1 MKGAKTMKKF
11 LSVILALLMV
21 ATMLPMAILPAS
33 AASTP
38 TPYDG
43 VPVTP
48 QKISS
53 GNYVKFG
60 LTADNWSSYNGYYG
74 IRTAAEFYGF
84 AALVNGSKNIRNA
97 VLLQDIV
104 VNETVSASGAAYS
117 WTPIGNSGKPYL
129 GTFDG
134 NGYTISGIYI
144 NGSGDNVG
152 LFGVAGYCTN
162 VLAESTAVIKNVILS
177 DSYIKGNQN
186 VAGIVGRLDGSH
198 VTVSKCKV
206 DSSVSVYAT
215 HASEPY
221 VGGITG
227 GFGQA
232 MFGASSVCTV
242 SDCVNFA
249 TVKAVN
255 ADNYVGAVVGYW
267 RTYTNAKELVVCN
280 NCYYLAGS
288 ATDKNGAVMDGT
300 GGYGD
305 IHNWCTALSSVSD
318 SHTCVS
324 ADHKEVKATCQYPGR
339 AAYSECLICGKVTS
353 GEKTDYAI
361 ADHGFTVATCT
372 TPATCIY
379 CGLTDGSK
387 DASNHASDGTAYQ
400 LNGTDDKRHDQYH
413 TCCKAIIK
421 TEKHSFSGTTCTVC
435 NYKCTHSEMETGVC
449 PNCGLSGTPY
459 LKPVWNEKTK
469 TVENSVELTGS
480 APRTF
485 VDSDT
490 LTNGWY
496 IVNGNQSIYDF
507 STSGTVNLIL
517 ADGAHLEVKAR
528 VEVARGS
535 TLNIYAQS
543 NDPSVMGKMT
553 VTSPSSN
560 MAAALGGDYQS
571 AAGTINIYGGM
582 ISAESKGDGAAIGR
596 GEGGSRG
603 YLTVHGGIVTASSIR
618 VTSMTVN
625 GGIVL
630 SASTGGGV
638 NKTNGLYFNGAN
650 GVLCGDLYTLPHD
663 WTLPAGKTLTINEG
677 ETLIV
682 PAGLTL
688 TIEGSIINNGTIQRY
703 GTVICKSSHGY
714 SGDCDVSCNNCG
726 EARNS
731 DAAHSWVEA
740 TCLVPKYCSVCRLV
754 EGFSTNHNY
763 ENGICTFCGQDEIG
777 HFYIST
783 AKQLMDFAD
792 FVNKGNV
799 NTNATLMAD
808 IDLAE
813 YTWTPIGVTA
823 MGEGVTN
830 GYTGHFDGNGHVI
843 RNVTF
848 ATPASAKAAGIFG
861 TVQYGGTVRNLGVE
875 NLNFDDNTY
884 DHRAGGIA
892 GQLLADST
900 ISDCYVRN
908 STVKASS
915 RVVGG
920 IVGMNYGTVKN
931 CYTCNMTLAGFNNR
945 FGGISGDFSAGKLEN
960 CYTDYSALASSQA
973 GTTANC
979 KAGVSADVFASGE
992 IAYLLSGSTSE
1003 GDLVWGQLIGTDS
1016 YPVFGGETVY
1026 YNETNG
1032 YYNILHTC
1040 DFSGEWKY
1048 DAQKHW
1054 KECTAD
1060 SCDKISE
1067 EADHSFTDGKC
1078 DCGYTCPHSS
1088 YTDGVCDTCD
1098 YECPHYYGEGVLTRP
1113 ERITTTEW
1121 DDGFYTYTCSACD
1134 HYYQETVKRADYAAY
1149 DAVSDDYYAIIMNSS
1164 VLGSVKDALKDAVD
1178 NLYQN
1183 HADVMAGDRIESE
1196 QEAVDK
1202 VVAEFE
1208 KLVSDAEE
1216 KIASGEYLKA
1226 DYTAI
1231 DEAIADIE
1239 QKFVDENVTDEAKAG
1254 LDEIKT
1260 QLAAMKADEN
1270 TSKADLA
1277 ELEKALGDYEAE
1289 LDKGIEDGTLVKFSG
1304 ERVFLAFVEEAEKKI
1319 DEQFGENA
1327 FYDFANANRDSFYN
1341 LYDKYFFRAAAL
1353 EGGTMAENAENIEYI
1368 KGMVDELFGMVAN
1381 CLDGTHNYGEGELT
1395 RPTFESKGYYTYTC
1409 TLCGH
1414 SYTVPTEKADD
1425 TALYDAS
1432 MKVMEYI
1439 DNNTLTQ
1446 EAKDEIYKSYRDIQE
1461 NNGNVFDELGF
1472 VRGDLIEEDQPVID
1486 AVTEALQKI
1495 IADADEKIASGEYVK
1510 ADYTEINKAIK
1521 EIEDKFF
1528 YEDVTDEGKAGLE
1541 EIKKQLEE
1549 MKADENTSAADVAE
1563 LEKALEDY
1571 EEELD
1576 KGIEDGTLVMVDGDK
1591 IAVES
1596 NKKFAEKLEA
1606 EGLTDEYEDFIYNQK
1621 ATDEAFAAE
1630 KEMIDFANSLEGTVA
1645 ENAENIAKLNE
1656 MLDSLY
1662 SSFENC
1668 LRGTHNFK
1676 DYEITSPAKCEVNA
1690 IETGTCWFCGET
1702 DEREVEGSALEHSFT
1717 KYEEIEAPKCGVAGK
1732 EISYCDNGCGA
1743 TDEKEI
1749 AALEHIFLDYVS
1761 NGDATCT
1768 ADGTKTAEC
1777 ANGCGKKD
1785 TVEDEGSMLEHVDE
1799 DGDDLC
1805 DECGEDM
1812 HVSVADCECTCHRK
1826 DVLNQFFYKI
1836 IQLIRK
1842 LFGIN
1847 STCECGTV
1855 HTSGLTPI
1863 WKIIVLK

>member
-1 MKGAKTMKKF
+1 MKKF

-74 IRTAAEFYGF
+74 IRTAAELYGF
-84 AALVNGSKNIRNA
+84 AALVNGSKNVRNA

-117 WTPIGNSGKPYL
+117 WTPIGISGKPYL

-186 VAGIVGRLDGSH
+186 VAGIVGLLDGSH

-242 SDCVNFA
+242 SDCVSYA
-249 TVKAVN
+249 TVKAIN

-324 ADHKEVKATCQYPGR
+324 ADHREVKATCQYPGR

-379 CGLTDGSK
+379 CGLTGGSK

-400 LNGTDDKRHDQYH
+400 LNGTDDKKHDQYH

-421 TEKHSFSGTTCTVC
+421 TEKHSFSGSTCTVC

-496 IVNGNQSIYDF
+496 IVNGNQSIYSI
-507 STSGTVNLIL
+507 STSGTANLIL

-560 MAAALGGDYQS
+560 MAAALGGDYKS

-582 ISAESKGDGAAIGR
+582 ISADSKGSGAAIGR

-638 NKTNGLYFNGAN
+638 NETNGLYFNGAN

-703 GTVICKSSHGY
+703 GTVICKSGHSY

-731 DAAHSWVEA
+731 DAAHSWIEA

-763 ENGICTFCGQDEIG
+763 ENGICTLCGQDEIG

-799 NTNATLMAD
+799 NANATLMAD

-875 NLNFDDNTY
+875 NLSFDDNTY

-931 CYTCNMTLAGFNNR
+931 CYTCNMTLAGYNNR

-1060 SCDKISE
+1060 SCDKTSE
-1067 EADHSFTDGKC
+1067 EAEHSFTDGKC
-1078 DCGYTCPHSS
+1078 DCGYECAHENETGDTCSVCGATIRFATITGVS
-1088 YTDGVCDTCD
+1088 INVDGVIYTSDNTSAENPAVILPDSVVTFTVIGENFHLLPADPGNAMIGFTYFGNNIQRLYNNPSVFDIDTVNNTVSFLANYDVLPQATTASELTYTNDGWNTDIGSGVYVIYIDKKDIADTLITLDNTEFIYSGYPIEPTVLVMADGQTLMADEHYTLTFESNVKAGTASVTVKGIGD
-1098 YECPHYYGEGVLTRP
+1098 YTGEVTKEFTITKAYYNLTAPTPDTLTYSGDNQYLVSAGTVEGADFEYSLDGASWSTSIPQAKDVGNYTVYYRVLADENHYGIEGTVDVTINECPHYYGEGVLTRP

-1178 NLYQN
+1178 SLYQN

-1216 KIASGEYLKA
+1216 KIASGEYVKA

-1239 QKFVDENVTDEAKAG
+1239 QKFVDENVTDAAKAG

-1289 LDKGIEDGTLVKFSG
+1289 LDKGIEDGTLV
-1304 ERVFLAFVEEAEKKI
+1304 
-1319 DEQFGENA
+1319 
-1327 FYDFANANRDSFYN
+1327 
-1341 LYDKYFFRAAAL
+1341 
-1353 EGGTMAENAENIEYI
+1353 
-1368 KGMVDELFGMVAN
+1368 
-1381 CLDGTHNYGEGELT
+1381 
-1395 RPTFESKGYYTYTC
+1395 
-1409 TLCGH
+1409 
-1414 SYTVPTEKADD
+1414 
-1425 TALYDAS
+1425 
-1432 MKVMEYI
+1432 
-1439 DNNTLTQ
+1439 
-1446 EAKDEIYKSYRDIQE
+1446 
-1461 NNGNVFDELGF
+1461 
-1472 VRGDLIEEDQPVID
+1472 
-1486 AVTEALQKI
+1486 
-1495 IADADEKIASGEYVK
+1495 
-1510 ADYTEINKAIK
+1510 EINVSKI
-1521 EIEDKFF
+1521 
-1528 YEDVTDEGKAGLE
+1528 
-1541 EIKKQLEE
+1541 
-1549 MKADENTSAADVAE
+1549 SAE
-1563 LEKALEDY
+1563 L
-1571 EEELD
+1571 LD
-1576 KGIEDGTLVMVDGDK
+1576 EWK
-1591 IAVES
+1591 
-1596 NKKFAEKLEA
+1596 EKLDA
-1606 EGLTDEYEDFIYNQK
+1606 EGLLDEYEDFLNNQK
-1621 ATDEAFAAE
+1621 FTDEALAAE
-1630 KEMIDFANSLEGTVA
+1630 KAVNDFMTSLEGTVA

-1656 MLDSLY
+1656 MHDSLCA
-1662 SSFENC
+1662 SFENC
-1668 LRGTHNFK
+1668 LRGTHNFN
-1676 DYEITSPAKCEVNA
+1676 DYEVTSPAKCEVNA
-1690 IETGTCWFCGET
+1690 KETSTCWVCGET
-1702 DEREVEGSALEHSFT
+1702 DEREVEGTALSHSFT
-1717 KYEEIEAPKCGVAGK
+1717 KYEETEAPKCGVAGK
-1732 EISYCDNGCGA
+1732 KISYCDNGCGA

-1749 AALEHIFLDYVS
+1749 AALEHSFVDYVS
-1761 NGDATCT
+1761 NGDATCI

-1805 DECGEDM
+1805 DECGDDM

-1847 STCECGTV
+1847 SSCSCGTV

>member
-1 MKGAKTMKKF
+1 MKKL
-11 LSVILALLMV
+11 LSIMLAILMV
-21 ATMLPMAILPAS
+21 VTMIPMAVMPAS

-53 GNYVKFG
+53 GNYAKFG

-74 IRTAAEFYGF
+74 IRTAAELYGF
-84 AALVNGSKNIRNA
+84 AALVNGSKNVRNA

-117 WTPIGNSGKPYL
+117 WTPIGNPDKPYL

-144 NGSGDNVG
+144 NDSGDDVG
-152 LFGVAGYCTN
+152 LFGVAGYNTN
-162 VLAESTAVIKNVILS
+162 VPAEGTATIKNVILS

-186 VAGIVGRLDGSH
+186 VAGIVGRLSGDY

-232 MFGASSVCTV
+232 MFGVDSVCTV
-242 SDCVNFA
+242 ADCVSFA

-267 RTYTNAKELVVCN
+267 RTYTNAMELVVCN

-324 ADHKEVKATCQYPGR
+324 ADHREVKATCQYPGR
-339 AAYSECLICGKVTS
+339 SAYSECLICGKVTS

-361 ADHGFTVATCT
+361 ADHSFTVATCT

-379 CGLTDGSK
+379 CGLTSGSK
-387 DASNHASDGTAYQ
+387 DASNHTSVGTAYQ
-400 LNGTDDKRHDQYH
+400 LNGTDDKKHDQYH

-435 NYKCTHSEMETGVC
+435 NYKCTHSEMESGVC

-459 LKPVWNEKTK
+459 LKPVWNEKTQ
-469 TVENSVELTGS
+469 TVEYSVELTES
-480 APRTF
+480 APKTF

-490 LTNGWY
+490 LTDGWY
-496 IVNGNQSIYDF
+496 IVNGNQSIYGMF
-507 STSGTVNLIL
+507 TSGTVNLIL
-517 ADGAHLEVKAR
+517 ADGAHLEVKIRAT
-528 VEVARGS
+528 VPGGS

-553 VTSPSSN
+553 ATSPVGN
-560 MAAALGGDYQS
+560 MSAAIGGKDYDE
-571 AAGTINIYGGM
+571 AGTINIYGGM
-582 ISAESKGDGAAIGR
+582 ISADSKGSGAAIGR
-596 GEGGSRG
+596 GDSGWGG
-603 YLTVHGGIVTASSIR
+603 YLTVHGGIVTASSIS
-618 VTSMTVN
+618 VDSMTVN

-630 SASTGGGV
+630 SSSTGDKV
-638 NKTNGLYFNGAN
+638 NETNGLYFNGAN

-688 TIEGSIINNGTIQRY
+688 TIEGSIINNGTIKNY
-703 GTVICKSSHGY
+703 GTVICKSGHSY

-731 DAAHSWVEA
+731 DTAHSWVEA
-740 TCLVPKYCSVCRLV
+740 TCFVPKYCSVCRLV
-754 EGFSTNHNY
+754 EDFSTHHNY
-763 ENGICTFCGQDEIG
+763 ENGICTLCGQDENG

-783 AKQLMDFAD
+783 AEQLMVFAD

-799 NTNATLMAD
+799 NANATLMAD

-830 GYTGHFDGNGHVI
+830 GYTGSFDGNGHVI

-848 ATPASAKAAGIFG
+848 ATPASAMAAGIFG
-861 TVQYGGTVRNLGVE
+861 TVQYGGAVRNLGVE
-875 NLNFDDNTY
+875 NLSFDDNTY

-900 ISDCYVRN
+900 ISDCYVSN

-931 CYTCNMTLAGFNNR
+931 CYTCNMSLAGYNRR

-973 GTTANC
+973 GTATNC

-992 IAYLLSGSTSE
+992 IAYLLNGSTSD

-1048 DAQKHW
+1048 DAEKHW
-1054 KECTAD
+1054 KGCTVD
-1060 SCDKISE
+1060 GCSE
-1067 EADHSFTDGKC
+1067 TSKEAEHSYTDGKC

-1088 YTDGVCDTCD
+1088 YTGGVCDNCN
-1098 YECPHYYGEGVLTRP
+1098 YECPHAWGEGVLTRP
-1113 ERITTTEW
+1113 
-1121 DDGFYTYTCSACD
+1121 
-1134 HYYQETVKRADYAAY
+1134 
-1149 DAVSDDYYAIIMNSS
+1149 
-1164 VLGSVKDALKDAVD
+1164 
-1178 NLYQN
+1178 
-1183 HADVMAGDRIESE
+1183 
-1196 QEAVDK
+1196 
-1202 VVAEFE
+1202 
-1208 KLVSDAEE
+1208 
-1216 KIASGEYLKA
+1216 
-1226 DYTAI
+1226 
-1231 DEAIADIE
+1231 
-1239 QKFVDENVTDEAKAG
+1239 
-1254 LDEIKT
+1254 
-1260 QLAAMKADEN
+1260 
-1270 TSKADLA
+1270 
-1277 ELEKALGDYEAE
+1277 
-1289 LDKGIEDGTLVKFSG
+1289 
-1304 ERVFLAFVEEAEKKI
+1304 
-1319 DEQFGENA
+1319 
-1327 FYDFANANRDSFYN
+1327 
-1341 LYDKYFFRAAAL
+1341 
-1353 EGGTMAENAENIEYI
+1353 
-1368 KGMVDELFGMVAN
+1368 
-1381 CLDGTHNYGEGELT
+1381 
-1395 RPTFESKGYYTYTC
+1395 TFETAGYYTYTC

-1414 SYTVPTEKADD
+1414 SYTEPTKKADD
-1425 TALYDAS
+1425 TALNDAS

-1446 EAKDEIYKSYRDIQE
+1446 EAKDEIYKSYRDILK
-1461 NNGNVFDELGF
+1461 NNGNIFDEFGF
-1472 VRGDLIEEDQPVID
+1472 VRGDLVEEDQPAIN
-1486 AVTEALQKI
+1486 AVTAELEKI
-1495 IADADEKIASGEYVK
+1495 VADAEEKIASGEYVK
-1510 ADYTEINKAIK
+1510 ADYTEIDEAIDD
-1521 EIEDKFF
+1521 IEEKLAS
-1528 YEDVTDEGKAGLE
+1528 ENVTDEGKAELE

-1576 KGIEDGTLVMVDGDK
+1576 KGIEDGTLVEVDVDA
-1591 IAVES
+1591 IADDV
-1596 NKKFAEKLEA
+1596 NKKWAEKLEA
-1606 EGLTDEYEDFIYNQK
+1606 EGLLDEYEDFINNQK
-1621 ATDEAFAAE
+1621 ATDEAMATVDE
-1630 KEMIDFANSLEGTVA
+1630 INDFANSLEGTVA

-1656 MLDSLY
+1656 MLDSLLE
-1662 SSFENC
+1662 SWENC

-1690 IETGTCWFCGET
+1690 KETSTCWFCGET
-1702 DEREVEGSALEHSFT
+1702 DEREVEGTALEHSFT
-1717 KYEEIEAPKCGVAGK
+1717 KYEETEAPKCGVAGK
-1732 EISYCDNGCGA
+1732 EVAYCDNGCQT

-1749 AALEHIFLDYVS
+1749 PALEHIFLDYVS
-1761 NGDATCT
+1761 NSDATCT
-1768 ADGTKTAEC
+1768 ADGTKTAYC
-1777 ANGCGKKD
+1777 IHGCGATD
-1785 TVEDEGSMLEHVDE
+1785 TVADEGSMIDHSDE
-1799 DGDDLC
+1799 DGDKLC
-1805 DECGEDM
+1805 DDCGEEVYDRCDICGGKA
-1812 HVSVADCECTCHRK
+1812 HGD
-1826 DVLNQFFYKI
+1826 DKI
-1836 IQLIRK
+1836 KLVFCMIITIIRFVTSILK
-1842 LFGIN
+1842 SIN
-1847 STCECGTV
+1847 
-1855 HTSGLTPI
+1855 
-1863 WKIIVLK
+1863 

>member
-1 MKGAKTMKKF
+1 MKKV
-11 LSVILALLMV
+11 LSIMLALFMV
-21 ATMLPMAILPAS
+21 VTMIPMAVLPAS
-33 AASTP
+33 AA
-38 TPYDG
+38 YDYDE
-43 VPVTP
+43 TA
-48 QKISS
+48 KISFKITNLVCEWKGETEELGEYGS
-53 GNYVKFG
+53 AFYEQS
-60 LTADNWSSYNGYYG
+60 LTKVADGKYKYTY
-74 IRTAAEFYGF
+74 R
-84 AALVNGSKNIRNA
+84 AALSAGGGTWWSDPK
-97 VLLQDIV
+97 
-104 VNETVSASGAAYS
+104 TV
-117 WTPIGNSGKPYL
+117 
-129 GTFDG
+129 TFDG
-134 NGYTISGIYI
+134 VDCESNYYKTFDFTESTPVGGYTMTWTYTLEVKRYKGHAYGAWSDNGDGTHTSTCAINSAHKETASHNYAAATCSAPETCKNCGATQGEPVADAHSWNAATCVLPQTCKYCGITQGEVLGHNMVAATFGKPAACSRCGATDINISVLEAALINTNVNLPSKAVKDDNAGYNDITWSVVDAGSTGATINGNTLKASYSGEAVIRATIESDSKDFTILFKSSENIDISLGSVIVSQKDASTLTVAYAGFEGGSKDYMVGEPILITGTAANEIVHIKDNTTASVILENVTINNTDGANPFIVYPGAVVSLTLVGDSHLSSTDEWGGSISVDSDSALTISGDGTLTTTSSGRGAALGSRYKKSGGTIVVEGGTIVATNRYRSECALG
-144 NGSGDNVG
+144 NGVN
-152 LFGVAGYCTN
+152 
-162 VLAESTAVIKNVILS
+162 
-177 DSYIKGNQN
+177 GNGT
-186 VAGIVGRLDGSH
+186 V
-198 VTVSKCKV
+198 VT
-206 DSSVSVYAT
+206 
-215 HASEPY
+215 
-221 VGGITG
+221 ITG
-227 GFGQA
+227 GSVKTSGTSVTPTN
-232 MFGASSVCTV
+232 GSENASQSLSCKTII
-242 SDCVNFA
+242 
-249 TVKAVN
+249 
-255 ADNYVGAVVGYW
+255 
-267 RTYTNAKELVVCN
+267 L
-280 NCYYLAGS
+280 
-288 ATDKNGAVMDGT
+288 NGAGDGV
-300 GGYGD
+300 
-305 IHNWCTALSSVSD
+305 SVSD
-318 SHTCVS
+318 IDVPEYYSAQGVTTMDGGKIYLWLPADTMPTCITAGGNEYICNRNLTYYTSHGELV
-324 ADHKEVKATCQYPGR
+324 DATCFKGQHC
-339 AAYSECLICGKVTS
+339 AECGYVLGEALDHNFDNGVCTLCGF
-353 GEKTDYAI
+353 GE
-361 ADHGFTVATCT
+361 
-372 TPATCIY
+372 
-379 CGLTDGSK
+379 TDG
-387 DASNHASDGTAYQ
+387 
-400 LNGTDDKRHDQYH
+400 
-413 TCCKAIIK
+413 
-421 TEKHSFSGTTCTVC
+421 V
-435 NYKCTHSEMETGVC
+435 
-449 PNCGLSGTPY
+449 
-459 LKPVWNEKTK
+459 
-469 TVENSVELTGS
+469 
-480 APRTF
+480 
-485 VDSDT
+485 
-490 LTNGWY
+490 
-496 IVNGNQSIYDF
+496 
-507 STSGTVNLIL
+507 
-517 ADGAHLEVKAR
+517 
-528 VEVARGS
+528 
-535 TLNIYAQS
+535 
-543 NDPSVMGKMT
+543 
-553 VTSPSSN
+553 
-560 MAAALGGDYQS
+560 
-571 AAGTINIYGGM
+571 
-582 ISAESKGDGAAIGR
+582 
-596 GEGGSRG
+596 
-603 YLTVHGGIVTASSIR
+603 
-618 VTSMTVN
+618 
-625 GGIVL
+625 
-630 SASTGGGV
+630 
-638 NKTNGLYFNGAN
+638 
-650 GVLCGDLYTLPHD
+650 
-663 WTLPAGKTLTINEG
+663 
-677 ETLIV
+677 
-682 PAGLTL
+682 
-688 TIEGSIINNGTIQRY
+688 
-703 GTVICKSSHGY
+703 
-714 SGDCDVSCNNCG
+714 
-726 EARNS
+726 
-731 DAAHSWVEA
+731 
-740 TCLVPKYCSVCRLV
+740 
-754 EGFSTNHNY
+754 
-763 ENGICTFCGQDEIG
+763 
-777 HFYIST
+777 FYIST
-783 AKQLMDFAD
+783 AKQLMVFAD
-792 FVNKGNV
+792 FVNKENV
-799 NTNATLMAD
+799 NANATLMAD

-848 ATPASAKAAGIFG
+848 ATPASAMAAGIFG
-861 TVQYGGTVRNLGVE
+861 TVQNGGTVRNLGVE
-875 NLNFDDNTY
+875 NLSFDDNTY

-931 CYTCNMTLAGFNNR
+931 CYTCNMSLAGYNNR

-1088 YTDGVCDTCD
+1088 YTNGVCDTCD

-1121 DDGFYTYTCSACD
+1121 DDGFYAYTCSVCD

-1178 NLYQN
+1178 SLYQN

-1216 KIASGEYLKA
+1216 KIASDEYLKA

-1260 QLAAMKADEN
+1260 QLEAMKADEN

-1341 LYDKYFFRAAAL
+1341 SYDKYFFRAAAL

-1381 CLDGTHNYGEGELT
+1381 CLDGTHNYGEGVLT
-1395 RPTFESKGYYTYTC
+1395 RPTFETAGYYTYTC

-1510 ADYTEINKAIK
+1510 ADYNGIYQAIHRIK
-1521 EIEDKFF
+1521 DKLH

-1541 EIKKQLEE
+1541 EIKKQLAE
-1549 MKADENTSAADVAE
+1549 MKADENTSAADLAE
-1563 LEKALEDY
+1563 LEKALSEY
-1571 EEELD
+1571 EAEID
-1576 KGIEDGTLVMVDGDK
+1576 KGIEDGTLVSVRPEKIGTELSDK
-1591 IAVES
+1591 WKEW
-1596 NKKFAEKLEA
+1596 LEA
-1606 EGLTDEYEDFIYNQK
+1606 EGLTDEYKDFIDNQK
-1621 ATDEAFAAE
+1621 ATDEALAAA
-1630 KEMIDFANSLEGTVA
+1630 KELVDFLYSLEGTVA
-1645 ENAENIAKLNE
+1645 ENAENLAKLNE

-1668 LRGTHNFK
+1668 LRGTHNFN
-1676 DYEITSPAKCEVNA
+1676 DYEVTSPAKCEVNA
-1690 IETGTCWFCGET
+1690 IETRTCWFCGET
-1702 DEREVEGSALEHSFT
+1702 DEREVEGTALSHSFT
-1717 KYEEIEAPKCGVAGK
+1717 KYEETEAPKCGVAGK
-1732 EISYCDNGCGA
+1732 EVAYCDNGCQT
-1743 TDEKEI
+1743 TDERETP
-1749 AALEHIFLDYVS
+1749 ALEHIFLDYVS
-1761 NGDATCT
+1761 NGDATCE
-1768 ADGTKTAEC
+1768 ADGTKTAAC
-1777 ANGCGKKD
+1777 DNGCGKKD
-1785 TVEDEGSMLEHVDE
+1785 TVADEGSKLDHVDE
-1799 DGDDLC
+1799 NGDDLC
-1805 DECGEDM
+1805 DECGNDM
-1812 HVSVADCECTCHRK
+1812 RVSVADCECTCHR
-1826 DVLNQFFYKI
+1826 DDPLNQFFNKI
-1836 IQLIRK
+1836 IQLIRRI
-1842 LFGIN
+1842 FGIN

-1863 WKIIVLK
+1863 WKIFVS

>member
-1 MKGAKTMKKF
+1 MKKF
-11 LSVILALLMV
+11 LSIVLSILMV
-21 ATMLPMAILPAS
+21 VTMIPMAVMPAS
-33 AASTP
+33 AANTP

-53 GNYVKFG
+53 DNYVKFG

-74 IRTAAEFYGF
+74 IRTAAELYGF
-84 AALVNGSKNIRNA
+84 AALVNGSKNVRNA

-186 VAGIVGRLDGSH
+186 VAGIVGLLDGSR

-242 SDCVNFA
+242 SDCVSFA

-339 AAYSECLICGKVTS
+339 SAYSECLICGKVTR

-361 ADHGFTVATCT
+361 ADHSFTVATCT

-379 CGLTDGSK
+379 CGLTSGSK
-387 DASNHASDGTAYQ
+387 DASNHTSDGTAYQ
-400 LNGTDDKRHDQYH
+400 LNGTDDKKHDQYH

-435 NYKCTHSEMETGVC
+435 NYKCTHSKMESGVC

-459 LKPVWNEKTK
+459 LKPVWNEKTQ
-469 TVENSVELTGS
+469 TVEYSVELTES
-480 APRTF
+480 APKTF
-485 VDSDT
+485 VTGDT
-490 LTNGWY
+490 LTDGWY
-496 IVNGNQSIYDF
+496 IVNGNQSITAFY
-507 STSGTVNLIL
+507 TSGTVNLIL
-517 ADGAHLEVKAR
+517 ADGAHLEVKMR
-528 VEVARGS
+528 VMVKSGN
-535 TLNIYAQS
+535 TLNIFAQS

-553 VTSPSSN
+553 ATSPSTNWS
-560 MAAALGGDYQS
+560 AAIGGDAYDE
-571 AAGTINIYGGM
+571 AGTINIYGGM
-582 ISAESKGDGAAIGR
+582 ISAESKDYGAAIGR
-596 GEGGSRG
+596 GDSGWGG
-603 YLTVHGGIVTASSIR
+603 YLTVHGGIVTASSIS
-618 VTSMTVN
+618 VDSMTVN

-630 SASTGGGV
+630 SSGTGDEV
-638 NKTNGLYFNGAN
+638 NETNGLYFNGAN

-663 WTLPAGKTLTINEG
+663 WTLPAGKTLTMNEG

-688 TIEGSIINNGTIQRY
+688 TIEGSIINNGTIKRY
-703 GTVICKSSHGY
+703 GTVICKSGHSY
-714 SGDCDVSCNNCG
+714 SGDCDESCNNCG

-731 DAAHSWVEA
+731 DTAHSWVEA
-740 TCLVPKYCSVCRLV
+740 TCFVPEYCSVCGHV
-754 EGFSTNHNY
+754 EDITTRHNY
-763 ENGICTFCGQDEIG
+763 ENGVCTLCGQDEIG

-799 NTNATLMAD
+799 NANATLMAD

-823 MGEGVTN
+823 MGEDVTN
-830 GYTGHFDGNGHVI
+830 GYTGSFDGNGHVI

-848 ATPASAKAAGIFG
+848 ATPASAMAAGIFG

-875 NLNFDDNTY
+875 NLSFDDNTY

-920 IVGMNYGTVKN
+920 IVGMNNGTVKN
-931 CYTCNMTLAGFNNR
+931 CYTCNMSLAGYNNR

-973 GTTANC
+973 GTATNC
-979 KAGVSADVFASGE
+979 KAGVSAYVFASGE
-992 IAYLLSGSTSE
+992 IAYLLNGSTSE

-1026 YNETNG
+1026 YNETDG

-1048 DAQKHW
+1048 DAEKHW

-1060 SCDKISE
+1060 SCSETSE
-1067 EADHSFTDGKC
+1067 EAEHSYTDGKC
-1078 DCGYTCPHSS
+1078 DCGY
-1088 YTDGVCDTCD
+1088 
-1098 YECPHYYGEGVLTRP
+1098 ECPHEWGEGVLTRP
-1113 ERITTTEW
+1113 IKITTTDW
-1121 DDGFYTYTCSACD
+1121 DDGYYTYTCSACG
-1134 HYYQETVKRADYAAY
+1134 HYYHEAVKRADYTAL
-1149 DAVSDDYYAIIMNSS
+1149 DAVLEDFIDAMYDTTLLDSIRNELQVIYFDNIKVLYGDY
-1164 VLGSVKDALKDAVD
+1164 
-1178 NLYQN
+1178 
-1183 HADVMAGDRIESE
+1183 IESE
-1196 QEAVDK
+1196 QAEVDALVETMTQKLAEVEAG
-1202 VVAEFE
+1202 VADGSALKPNYTEG
-1208 KLVSDAEE
+1208 DAL
-1216 KIASGEYLKA
+1216 ING
-1226 DYTAI
+1226 I
-1231 DEAIADIE
+1231 IE
-1239 QKFVDENVTDEAKAG
+1239 QF
-1254 LDEIKT
+1254 
-1260 QLAAMKADEN
+1260 
-1270 TSKADLA
+1270 
-1277 ELEKALGDYEAE
+1277 Y
-1289 LDKGIEDGTLVKFSG
+1289 DKGITYVDEIIAEFDTLYNEYLAIRNKPETTKPQVDEMVGELKALKEKIDKGTEDGTL
-1304 ERVFLAFVEEAEKKI
+1304 I
-1319 DEQFGENA
+1319 
-1327 FYDFANANRDSFYN
+1327 
-1341 LYDKYFFRAAAL
+1341 
-1353 EGGTMAENAENIEYI
+1353 
-1368 KGMVDELFGMVAN
+1368 
-1381 CLDGTHNYGEGELT
+1381 
-1395 RPTFESKGYYTYTC
+1395 
-1409 TLCGH
+1409 
-1414 SYTVPTEKADD
+1414 
-1425 TALYDAS
+1425 
-1432 MKVMEYI
+1432 
-1439 DNNTLTQ
+1439 
-1446 EAKDEIYKSYRDIQE
+1446 
-1461 NNGNVFDELGF
+1461 
-1472 VRGDLIEEDQPVID
+1472 
-1486 AVTEALQKI
+1486 
-1495 IADADEKIASGEYVK
+1495 K
-1510 ADYTEINKAIK
+1510 ADYTEIDEAIK
-1521 EIEDKFF
+1521 AVEDKLAD
-1528 YEDVTDEGKAGLE
+1528 ENITDEGKAELE

-1549 MKADENTSAADVAE
+1549 MKADENTSKADLAE
-1563 LEKALEDY
+1563 LETALDEY

-1576 KGIEDGTLVMVDGDK
+1576 KGIEDGTLVKVDG
-1591 IAVES
+1591 IAILIEYNNECAES
-1596 NKKFAEKLEA
+1596 LIEKYGEENYNNLMNST
-1606 EGLTDEYEDFIYNQK
+1606 TDEVVAE
-1621 ATDEAFAAE
+1621 ATAIE
-1630 KEMIDFANSLEGTVA
+1630 KEAMALTGTVA
-1645 ENAENIAKLNE
+1645 ENAEKIAELKERLKALFDAAE
-1656 MLDSLY
+1656 L
-1662 SSFENC
+1662 C
-1668 LRGTHNFK
+1668 LAGTHSFMN
-1676 DYEITSPAKCEVNA
+1676 YTETSSAKCEVNA
-1690 IETGTCWFCGET
+1690 KETGTCWFCGET

-1717 KYEEIEAPKCGVAGK
+1717 KYEETEAPKCGVAGK
-1732 EISYCDNGCGA
+1732 EVAYCDNGCQT
-1743 TDEKEI
+1743 TDERETP
-1749 AALEHIFLDYVS
+1749 ALEHIFLDYVS

-1768 ADGTKTAEC
+1768 ADGTKTAYC
-1777 ANGCGKKD
+1777 IHGCGATD
-1785 TVEDEGSMLEHVDE
+1785 TVADEGSMIDHSDE
-1799 DGDDLC
+1799 DGDKLC
-1805 DECGEDM
+1805 DDCGSEAYDRCDICGGKA
-1812 HVSVADCECTCHRK
+1812 HGDDK
-1826 DVLNQFFYKI
+1826 
-1836 IQLIRK
+1836 IQLVFCMIITIIRFVTAILK
-1842 LFGIN
+1842 SIN
-1847 STCECGTV
+1847 
-1855 HTSGLTPI
+1855 
-1863 WKIIVLK
+1863 

>member
-1 MKGAKTMKKF
+1 MKKF
-11 LSVILALLMV
+11 LSIILSILMV
-21 ATMLPMAILPAS
+21 VTMIPMAILPTS

-74 IRTAAEFYGF
+74 IRTAAELYGF
-84 AALVNGSKNIRNA
+84 AALVNGSKNVRNA

-162 VLAESTAVIKNVILS
+162 VLAEGTATIKNVILS

-186 VAGIVGRLDGSH
+186 VAGIVGLLDGSH

-232 MFGASSVCTV
+232 LFGVSSVCTV
-242 SDCVNFA
+242 ADCVSFA

-288 ATDKNGAVMDGT
+288 ATNKNGAVMDGT

-339 AAYSECLICGKVTS
+339 SAYSECLICGKVTS

-361 ADHGFTVATCT
+361 ADHSFTVATCT

-379 CGLTDGSK
+379 CGLTSGSK
-387 DASNHASDGTAYQ
+387 DASNHTSDGTAYQ
-400 LNGTDDKRHDQYH
+400 LNGADDKKHDQYH

-435 NYKCTHSEMETGVC
+435 NYKCTHSKMESGVC

-459 LKPVWNEKTK
+459 LKPVWNEKTQ
-469 TVENSVELTGS
+469 TVEYSVELTES
-480 APRTF
+480 APKTF
-485 VDSDT
+485 ANSDT
-490 LTNGWY
+490 LTDGWY
-496 IVNGNQSIYDF
+496 IVNGNQSISAFY
-507 STSGTVNLIL
+507 TSGTVNLIL
-517 ADGAHLEVKAR
+517 ADGAHLEVKMR
-528 VEVARGS
+528 VMVKSGN
-535 TLNIYAQS
+535 TLNIFAQS

-553 VTSPSSN
+553 ATSPSIN
-560 MAAALGGDYQS
+560 MSAAIGGD
-571 AAGTINIYGGM
+571 ANDEAGTINIYGGM
-582 ISAESKGDGAAIGR
+582 ISAESKDDGAAIGR
-596 GEGGSRG
+596 GDSGWGG
-603 YLTVHGGIVTASSIR
+603 YLTVHGGIVTASSIS
-618 VTSMTVN
+618 VDSMTVN

-630 SASTGGGV
+630 SSSTGDKV
-638 NKTNGLYFNGAN
+638 NETNGLYFNGAN

-663 WTLPAGKTLTINEG
+663 WTLPGGKTLTINEG

-688 TIEGSIINNGTIQRY
+688 TIEGSIINNGTIKRY
-703 GTVICKSSHGY
+703 GTVICKSGHSY
-714 SGDCDVSCNNCG
+714 SGDCDESCNNCG

-731 DAAHSWVEA
+731 DTAHSWVEA
-740 TCLVPKYCSVCRLV
+740 TCFVPEYCSVCGHV
-754 EGFSTNHNY
+754 EDITTRHNY
-763 ENGICTFCGQDEIG
+763 ENGVCTLCGQDENG

-799 NTNATLMAD
+799 NANATLMAD

-830 GYTGHFDGNGHVI
+830 GYTGSFDGNGHVI

-848 ATPASAKAAGIFG
+848 ATPTSAMAAGIFG

-875 NLNFDDNTY
+875 NLSFDDNTY

-931 CYTCNMTLAGFNNR
+931 CYTCNMSLAGYNRR
-945 FGGISGDFSAGKLEN
+945 FGGISGDYSAGKLEN

-973 GTTANC
+973 GTATNC

-992 IAYLLSGSTSE
+992 IAYLLNGSTSE

-1026 YNETNG
+1026 YNESKG

-1048 DAQKHW
+1048 DADKHW
-1054 KECTAD
+1054 KGCTVD
-1060 SCDKISE
+1060 GCSETSE
-1067 EADHSFTDGKC
+1067 EAEHTYTDGKC

-1098 YECPHYYGEGVLTRP
+1098 YECPHEWGEGVLTRP
-1113 ERITTTEW
+1113 
-1121 DDGFYTYTCSACD
+1121 
-1134 HYYQETVKRADYAAY
+1134 VY
-1149 DAVSDDYYAIIMNSS
+1149 DAV
-1164 VLGSVKDALKDAVD
+1164 LGSKD
-1178 NLYQN
+1178 
-1183 HADVMAGDRIESE
+1183 
-1196 QEAVDK
+1196 
-1202 VVAEFE
+1202 
-1208 KLVSDAEE
+1208 
-1216 KIASGEYLKA
+1216 
-1226 DYTAI
+1226 
-1231 DEAIADIE
+1231 
-1239 QKFVDENVTDEAKAG
+1239 
-1254 LDEIKT
+1254 
-1260 QLAAMKADEN
+1260 
-1270 TSKADLA
+1270 
-1277 ELEKALGDYEAE
+1277 
-1289 LDKGIEDGTLVKFSG
+1289 
-1304 ERVFLAFVEEAEKKI
+1304 
-1319 DEQFGENA
+1319 
-1327 FYDFANANRDSFYN
+1327 
-1341 LYDKYFFRAAAL
+1341 
-1353 EGGTMAENAENIEYI
+1353 
-1368 KGMVDELFGMVAN
+1368 
-1381 CLDGTHNYGEGELT
+1381 
-1395 RPTFESKGYYTYTC
+1395 GYYTYTC
-1409 TLCGH
+1409 TLCGEEKTE
-1414 SYTVPTEKADD
+1414 TVKSADYSAYEAVSEEIN
-1425 TALYDAS
+1425 ALLQS
-1432 MKVMEYI
+1432 
-1439 DNNTLTQ
+1439 
-1446 EAKDEIYKSYRDIQE
+1446 
-1461 NNGNVFDELGF
+1461 DELTDAAKQAIYSAAIECGHLSD
-1472 VRGDLIEEDQPVID
+1472 DL
-1486 AVTEALQKI
+1486 TESEQNIVDDLVAELEKI
-1495 IADADEKIASGEYVK
+1495 VADAEEKIASGEYVK
-1510 ADYTEINKAIK
+1510 ADYTEIDEAIAK
-1521 EIEDKFF
+1521 IEQKLTD
-1528 YEDVTDEGKAGLE
+1528 ENITDEGKAGLE

-1549 MKADENTSAADVAE
+1549 MKADENTSEADLAE

-1576 KGIEDGTLVMVDGDK
+1576 KGIEDGTLVEIDINK
-1591 IAVES
+1591 IADEAD
-1596 NKKFAEKLEA
+1596 KKWKERFEA
-1606 EGLTDEYEDFIYNQK
+1606 EGLTDEYEDFINNQK
-1621 ATDEAFAAE
+1621 ATDEALAAE
-1630 KEMIDFANSLEGTVA
+1630 KALSDIANSLEGTVA
-1645 ENAENIAKLNE
+1645 ENAENIAKFNE
-1656 MLDSLY
+1656 MFDYLFASL
-1662 SSFENC
+1662 ENC

-1676 DYEITSPAKCEVNA
+1676 DYEVTSPAKCEVNA
-1690 IETGTCWFCGET
+1690 IETRTCWFCGET
-1702 DEREVEGSALEHSFT
+1702 DEREVEGTALEHSFT
-1717 KYEEIEAPKCGVAGK
+1717 KYEETEAPKCGVAGK
-1732 EISYCDNGCGA
+1732 EVAYCDNGCQT
-1743 TDEKEI
+1743 TDERETP
-1749 AALEHIFLDYVS
+1749 ALEHIFLDYVS

-1768 ADGTKTAEC
+1768 ADGTKTAFC
-1777 ANGCGKKD
+1777 IHGCGATD
-1785 TVEDEGSMLEHVDE
+1785 TVADEGTMLDHADE
-1799 DGDDLC
+1799 DGDKLC
-1805 DECGEDM
+1805 DDCGGEI
-1812 HVSVADCECTCHRK
+1812 
-1826 DVLNQFFYKI
+1826 YKRCDICGGKAHGDDKIKLVFCMI
-1836 IQLIRK
+1836 ITIIRFVTSILK
-1842 LFGIN
+1842 SIN
-1847 STCECGTV
+1847 
-1855 HTSGLTPI
+1855 
-1863 WKIIVLK
+1863 

>member
-1 MKGAKTMKKF
+1 MKKF
-11 LSVILALLMV
+11 LSIVLSILMV
-21 ATMLPMAILPAS
+21 VTMIHMAVMPAS

-74 IRTAAEFYGF
+74 IRTAAELYGF
-84 AALVNGSKNIRNA
+84 AALVNGSKNVRNA

-152 LFGVAGYCTN
+152 LFGLAGYCTN
-162 VLAESTAVIKNVILS
+162 VPAEGTAVIKNVILS

-186 VAGIVGRLDGSH
+186 VAGIVGRLSGDY

-232 MFGASSVCTV
+232 MFGVDSVCTV
-242 SDCVNFA
+242 ADCVSFA

-267 RTYTNAKELVVCN
+267 RTYTNAMELVVCN
-280 NCYYLAGS
+280 NCYYLAGC

-300 GGYGD
+300 GGYSD

-339 AAYSECLICGKVTS
+339 SAYSECLICGKVTR

-361 ADHGFTVATCT
+361 ADHSFTVATCT
-372 TPATCIY
+372 APATCIY
-379 CGLTDGSK
+379 CGLTSGSK
-387 DASNHASDGTAYQ
+387 DASNHTSVGTAYQ
-400 LNGTDDKRHDQYH
+400 LNGTDDKKHDQYH

-435 NYKCTHSEMETGVC
+435 NYKCTHSKMESGVC

-459 LKPVWNEKTK
+459 LKPVWNEKTQ
-469 TVENSVELTGS
+469 TVEYSVELTES
-480 APRTF
+480 APKTF

-490 LTNGWY
+490 LTDGWY
-496 IVNGNQSIYDF
+496 IVNGNQSISAFY
-507 STSGTVNLIL
+507 TSGTVNLIL
-517 ADGAHLEVKAR
+517 ADGAHLEVKMR
-528 VEVARGS
+528 VMVKSGN
-535 TLNIYAQS
+535 TLNIFAQS

-553 VTSPSSN
+553 ATSPSTNWS
-560 MAAALGGDYQS
+560 AAIGGDAYDE
-571 AAGTINIYGGM
+571 AGTINIYGGM
-582 ISAESKGDGAAIGR
+582 ISAESKDDGAAIGR
-596 GEGGSRG
+596 GYSGWGG
-603 YLTVHGGIVTASSIR
+603 YLTVHGGIVTASSIS
-618 VTSMTVN
+618 VDSMTVN

-630 SASTGGGV
+630 SSSTGDEV
-638 NKTNGLYFNGAN
+638 NETNGLYFNGAN

-688 TIEGSIINNGTIQRY
+688 TIEGSIINNGTIKRY
-703 GTVICKSSHGY
+703 GTVICKSGHSY
-714 SGDCDVSCNNCG
+714 SGDCDESCNNCG

-731 DAAHSWVEA
+731 DTAHSWVEA
-740 TCLVPKYCSVCRLV
+740 TCFVPKYCSVCGHV
-754 EGFSTNHNY
+754 EDITTRHNY
-763 ENGICTFCGQDEIG
+763 ENGVCTLCGFGETDG
-777 HFYIST
+777 VFYIST
-783 AKQLMDFAD
+783 AKQLMMFAD
-792 FVNKGNV
+792 YVNYVNKDADAV
-799 NTNATLMAD
+799 LMAD

-848 ATPASAKAAGIFG
+848 ATPASAMAAGIFG

-875 NLNFDDNTY
+875 NLSFDDNTY

-900 ISDCYVRN
+900 ISDCYVSN

-920 IVGMNYGTVKN
+920 IVGMNNGTVKN
-931 CYTCNMTLAGFNNR
+931 CYTCNMSLAGFNRR

-973 GTTANC
+973 GTATNC

-1003 GDLVWGQLIGTDS
+1003 GDLVWGQLIGKDS

-1048 DAQKHW
+1048 DADKHW

-1060 SCDKISE
+1060 GCDKISE
-1067 EADHSFTDGKC
+1067 EAEHSFTDGKC
-1078 DCGYTCPHSS
+1078 ACGYACPHDI
-1088 YTDGVCDTCD
+1088 YTDGVCDNCD
-1098 YECPHYYGEGVLTRP
+1098 YECPHEWGEGVLTRP
-1113 ERITTTEW
+1113 VH
-1121 DDGFYTYTCSACD
+1121 DAVLGSKDGYYTYTCTLCGEEKT
-1134 HYYQETVKRADYAAY
+1134 ETVKSADYSAY
-1149 DAVSDDYYAIIMNSS
+1149 EAVSEEINALLQSDELTDAAKQAIYSAANECGHLSDD
-1164 VLGSVKDALKDAVD
+1164 LT
-1178 NLYQN
+1178 
-1183 HADVMAGDRIESE
+1183 ESE
-1196 QEAVDK
+1196 QNIVDDL
-1202 VVAEFE
+1202 VAELE
-1208 KLVSDAEE
+1208 KIVADAEE
-1216 KIASGEYLKA
+1216 KIASGEYVKVDGFAVYNERGRQWLLKFNDDGVYEKA
-1226 DYTAI
+1226 NEI
-1231 DEAIADIE
+1231 IR
-1239 QKFVDENVTDEAKAG
+1239 NLTDEA
-1254 LDEIKT
+1254 
-1260 QLAAMKADEN
+1260 
-1270 TSKADLA
+1270 
-1277 ELEKALGDYEAE
+1277 
-1289 LDKGIEDGTLVKFSG
+1289 
-1304 ERVFLAFVEEAEKKI
+1304 
-1319 DEQFGENA
+1319 NA
-1327 FYDFANANRDSFYN
+1327 
-1341 LYDKYFFRAAAL
+1341 K
-1353 EGGTMAENAENIEYI
+1353 M
-1368 KGMVDELFGMVAN
+1368 
-1381 CLDGTHNYGEGELT
+1381 
-1395 RPTFESKGYYTYTC
+1395 
-1409 TLCGH
+1409 
-1414 SYTVPTEKADD
+1414 
-1425 TALYDAS
+1425 
-1432 MKVMEYI
+1432 
-1439 DNNTLTQ
+1439 
-1446 EAKDEIYKSYRDIQE
+1446 
-1461 NNGNVFDELGF
+1461 
-1472 VRGDLIEEDQPVID
+1472 
-1486 AVTEALQKI
+1486 
-1495 IADADEKIASGEYVK
+1495 
-1510 ADYTEINKAIK
+1510 
-1521 EIEDKFF
+1521 
-1528 YEDVTDEGKAGLE
+1528 
-1541 EIKKQLEE
+1541 EE
-1549 MKADENTSAADVAE
+1549 M
-1563 LEKALEDY
+1563 Y
-1571 EEELD
+1571 
-1576 KGIEDGTLVMVDGDK
+1576 
-1591 IAVES
+1591 
-1596 NKKFAEKLEA
+1596 
-1606 EGLTDEYEDFIYNQK
+1606 
-1621 ATDEAFAAE
+1621 AFAL
-1630 KEMIDFANSLEGTVA
+1630 SLEGSVA
-1645 ENAENIAKLNE
+1645 ENAENIAKVE
-1656 MLDSLY
+1656 ADIDE
-1662 SSFENC
+1662 FFGQIENC
-1668 LRGTHNFK
+1668 LDGVHNGFV
-1676 DYEITSPAKCEVNA
+1676 YEVTEEAKCDMNA
-1690 IETGTCWFCGET
+1690 IESATCTLCGET
-1702 DEREVEGSALEHSFT
+1702 DEREVEGTALIHSFTKYEETEAPMCGVAGKEVAYCDNGCQTTDEREIPALEHSFT
-1717 KYEEIEAPKCGVAGK
+1717 KYEETEAPKCGVEGK

-1768 ADGTKTAEC
+1768 ADGTKTASC
-1777 ANGCGKKD
+1777 IHGCGETD
-1785 TVEDEGSMLEHVDE
+1785 TVADEGTMLDHADE
-1799 DGDDLC
+1799 DGDKLC
-1805 DECGEDM
+1805 DDCGGEIYERCDICGGRA
-1812 HVSVADCECTCHRK
+1812 HGDDK
-1826 DVLNQFFYKI
+1826 
-1836 IQLIRK
+1836 IQLVFCMIITIIRFVTLILK
-1842 LFGIN
+1842 SIN
-1847 STCECGTV
+1847 
-1855 HTSGLTPI
+1855 
-1863 WKIIVLK
+1863 